1 MKRDK
6 QLAADVEAARNA
18 MAEEDLRAKE
28 RAAELK
34 KAQTE
39 WQAASVASGRAEA
52 AAGRLRRPDAREG
65 NAGQPEL
72 VNVSG
77 VDDAARRRRFRLR

>member
-1 MKRDK
+1 
-6 QLAADVEAARNA
+6 

-39 WQAASVASGRAEA
+39 WQAGLASLQDALKQPPGVSVVQTRAKA
-52 AAGRLRRPDAREG
+52 TRGSP
-65 NAGQPEL
+65 
-72 VNVSG
+72 S
-77 VDDAARRRRFRLR
+77 